1 MSNFLD
7 TCDENAVIGC
17 HCRSHFK
24 ALTYGLRP
32 LDSPSETCSVILG
45 AQKGRSMA
53 ERLIHKT
60 DVTLRP

>member
-7 TCDENAVIGC
+7 TCDEIAVIGC
-17 HCRSHFK
+17 HCRGHFN
-24 ALTYGLRP
+24 ALTYGLQP

-53 ERLIHKT
+53 EPLTYKADI
-60 DVTLRP
+60 TLRP